1 MRHHPLTVVFVSCVL
16 LALLAGQGAAGVVGP
31 FSPPQS
37 AGPQAAAAPPAGVD
51 NVRPAPDTCSPDL
64 GGWTIERP
72 DSPKDL
78 GTQSNRNLAL
88 DSAGHPHMV
97 YGGDRLYYAWHDGT
111 NWHREI
117 VDPTLGVGVY
127 ASLAL
132 DDLGHPHVSYYDDV
146 LNDMKYA
153 HFDGMA
159 WRIQTVDANLSDA

>member
-1 MRHHPLTVVFVSCVL
+1 MRHHPLVVVFVSCVL
-16 LALLAGQGAAGVVGP
+16 LALLAGQGAAGAADAP
-31 FSPPQS
+31 LPAQA
-37 AGPQAAAAPPAGVD
+37 AGSQAAAALASGVGE
-51 NVRPAPDTCSPDL
+51 APQARDACAPQL

-88 DSAGHPHMV
+88 DSAGHPHLV

-111 NWHREI
+111 SWHREI

-132 DDLGHPHVSYYDDV
+132 DDLDHPHVSYYDDV